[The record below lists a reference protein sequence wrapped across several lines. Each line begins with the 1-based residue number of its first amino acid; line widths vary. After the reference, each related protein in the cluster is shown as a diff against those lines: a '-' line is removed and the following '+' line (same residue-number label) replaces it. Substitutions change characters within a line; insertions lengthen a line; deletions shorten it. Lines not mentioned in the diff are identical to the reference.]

1 VTLSGSTR
9 TIFLITELME
19 VLVALG
25 RMECLD
31 KMECLGGEGV
41 MGLMVA
47 MAEILL
53 RQQLALT
60 ACS

>member
-1 VTLSGSTR
+1 
-9 TIFLITELME
+9 
-19 VLVALG
+19 
-25 RMECLD
+25 
-31 KMECLGGEGV
+31 MECLGGEGV